1 MPNKN
6 KPIPKEKPM
15 PEENTKNEAS
25 RETKP
30 VPEEKTSVTEH
41 SITING
47 TVLEYTVTAGT
58 MLLKAED
65 EKEGEK
71 PKATIF
77 YIAYQ
82 LKTDDSPAK
91 RPLTF
96 SFNGGPGSSSV
107 WMHLGMLGPKRV
119 RLDDEGMPLPP
130 PYQLLENEYTLL
142 DKTDLVFI
150 DPVSTGYSRSV
161 PGEEAKQFHT
171 DKTDIESVGD
181 FIHLFTTRNQR
192 WASPIFLIGESYGT
206 TRAAGLSGYLGEKHG
221 LYLNGI
227 MLISSILN
235 FVTARFDEGNDLPY
249 ILFLPTYAATAH
261 YHHKLDSEQLARP
274 LDEFLGEVEQFA
286 ANDYTLG
293 LMKGATLTADERA
306 HIIEKLHTYTGL
318 SKDYIDRTDLR
329 INIHRFCKELRRDE
343 GLTVGRIDSRYTGYD
358 RDAAG
363 EYPERDPSLSATGG
377 AYSATLKDYVRRELD
392 FSMDLPYNILTNL
405 FQNWKYDRWQNQYVN
420 MAEVLRQ
427 AMVTNP
433 AMKIFVANGFY
444 DLATPYFATQ
454 YTFNHL
460 GIPAALQDNISM
472 AYYEAG
478 HMMYVHIPSLKKIK
492 NDLANF
498 VDKATQ
504 A

>member
-1 MPNKN
+1 
-6 KPIPKEKPM
+6 M
-15 PEENTKNEAS
+15 PEEKQ
-25 RETKP
+25 ETKTEEKTNGKP
-30 VPEEKTSVTEH
+30 AMPEEKTSVTEH

-82 LKTDDSPAK
+82 LKTEDSPAK

-181 FIHLFTTRNQR
+181 FIHLYTTRNQR

-235 FVTARFDEGNDLPY
+235 FGTARFDAGNDLPY
-249 ILFLPTYAATAH
+249 ILFLPTYAATAR
-261 YHHKLDSEQLARP
+261 YHKKLDSEQLARP
-274 LDEFLGEVEQFA
+274 LDEFLREVEQFA
-286 ANDYTLG
+286 ANDYTLA
-293 LMKGATLTADERA
+293 LMKGAALTADERNA
-306 HIIEKLHTYTGL
+306 IIDKLHSYTGL

-343 GLTVGRIDSRYTGYD
+343 SLTIGRIDSRYTGYD

-392 FSMDLPYNILTNL
+392 FAMDLPYNILTNL

-420 MAEVLRQ
+420 MAEVLRK

-433 AMKIFVANGFY
+433 AMKIFVANGYF

-454 YTFNHL
+454 YTFSHL

-498 VDKATQ
+498 LDSA
-504 A
+504 ANLG